1 MKKISIIILLLACK
15 TLFGQELTLK
25 DLNVE
30 EFYSIEEA
38 EDNIIKNSINNIETF
53 SNEDINSDFSNIK
66 DLTFLKNISKEKKIV
81 MLGETHYSKNISSLR
96 NRIFFALNSFD
107 YYPLIIIENS
117 YSITEYSN
125 YYIHIKD
132 ENEAKYFLE
141 NELSNFMYTDDELVF
156 LNQLRSWNNKSEKQL
171 SIGGSELEFS
181 YSNVL
186 EKILKPYFY
195 KLKNVDKTQID
206 KIIELGKNQKNE
218 FFIEIIP
225 YLEQSKAENIIG
237 NYSFINQ
244 QYISNII
251 TNFNST
257 NNAFRYSFE
266 YYRQKS
272 ILRNLTD
279 DSFFGKILKEKK
291 VMLHGG
297 GEHMKSHFIY
307 PENANFF
314 SEGSYLNNDY
324 KLTKNKTY
332 SIMLECL
339 AYSYGEMKNR
349 KLKDC
354 ITQGNQYN
362 SMVKTFQKGF
372 EKGIINEQKPYFLY
386 ENRNEILKFYSQY
399 YYKNQSISINNENWE
414 QIKKLD
420 FGNDNLTKEFIETK
434 NDNFK
439 DYDKYIIIPAS
450 EIVIAK
456 IKKTFT
462 NN

>member
-1 MKKISIIILLLACK
+1 MRNISIIILFLTCR
-15 TLFGQELTLK
+15 TLFAQELTLK
-25 DLNVE
+25 DLKIE
-30 EFYSIEEA
+30 AFYNIEET
-38 EDNIIKNSINNIETF
+38 ENNVIKNSINNIETY
-53 SNEDINSDFSNIK
+53 SNEDINSGFTNIK
-66 DLTFLKNISKEKKIV
+66 DLTFLNNISNENKIV
-81 MLGETHYSKNISSLR
+81 MVGETHYSKNISKLR

-107 YYPLIIIENS
+107 YYPLIITENS

-132 ENEAKYFLE
+132 NNDAKYFLE
-141 NELSNFMYTDDELVF
+141 NELSNFLHTEDDLLF
-156 LNQLRSWNNKSEKQL
+156 LNQLRSWNNKNEKQL
-171 SIGGSELEFS
+171 SIGGSDLEFS
-181 YSNVL
+181 YSIVL

-195 KLKNVDKTQID
+195 KLKNVDKTKVD
-206 KIIELGKNQKNE
+206 KIIDLGKNQTNE
-218 FFIEIIP
+218 FFIEIVP
-225 YLEQSKAENIIG
+225 YLKQSREENIIG
-237 NYSFINQ
+237 NYPFINL

-251 TNFNST
+251 TNFSST

-272 ILRNLTD
+272 IVRNLTD
-279 DSFFGKILKEKK
+279 NAFFGKILEEKK
-291 VMLHGG
+291 VMIHGG
-297 GEHMKSHFIY
+297 GEHMKSHFVY

-354 ITQGNQYN
+354 IQQGSQYN
-362 SMVKTFQKGF
+362 SMIKTFQKGF
-372 EKGIINEQKPYFLY
+372 EKGIINEQKPYFIY

-399 YYKNQSISINNENWE
+399 YYKNQSISISPENWE
-414 QIKKLD
+414 KIKNLN
-420 FGNDNLTKEFIETK
+420 FNNDDLTNAFIKSKDE
-434 NDNFK
+434 NYK

-450 EIVIAK
+450 EIVSAR
-456 IKKTFT
+456 IKK
-462 NN
+462 